1 MKRLFWIGLCAILA
15 LACTREM
22 PAPVSGPVA
31 SGPAAAAVAAPVDQ
45 ADKGIVPGVA
55 IVYAGESLA
64 ARWTQDVRK
73 APVGLKVRSVTR
85 LFPDAGEYEPRTR
98 KEGLH
103 RWLVV
108 EFDASHT
115 YSEAKECLS
124 AIEGI
129 EYVQPRRLVRRNITL
144 NDNYWSQMWGM
155 NGAYSVNCIP
165 VWENFTMGNPAVHV
179 GVIDGGIQLDHPD
192 LAANVSATGH
202 YNYVRNTGTI
212 NQDDHGT
219 HVAGTIAAVNN
230 NNRGVTGIA
239 GGNAAAGKPGV
250 KLISLQVFDGNSS
263 AADFS
268 RAVKE
273 AADRGAIISQNSWG
287 NYFDFDNNGVVSGYE
302 LDYARYYHENPD
314 RSFTQAVDY
323 FNKYAGCDNDG
334 NQLPDSPMKGGLVI
348 FAAGN
353 ENLPYGSPGNYD
365 GCVSVGAISSNGS
378 RASFSNYGDW
388 VDICAPGVNVP
399 STIWNN
405 GYASYSGTSMAC
417 PHVSGVAA
425 LIVSHFGGQG
435 FTADEL
441 RARLLSGARTIS
453 ASSGTKPI
461 GPLVDAYGAFVNGGQ
476 GGSVA
481 PDPVE
486 ITEVTPVGHN
496 LRVSFRGSGA
506 YAYLALASKQESA
519 LKNVD
524 YKNPASGI
532 SYATRMATVGEEA
545 GVEQSILLSGLDPST
560 QYSVAVVAYSYS
572 QLYSALSSIVRIET
586 AQNRKPAIE
595 MPDYP
600 TETGFE
606 FPHYQ
611 MVSIPV
617 MFSDPDG
624 DMVQV
629 SFDARNGRATLDP
642 QQGQGQYSFNLMCPL
657 VTPGTY
663 QFVITA
669 TDELGVQTKKV
680 IRYTVKEN
688 TAPEVV
694 SEPAPV
700 VLEYGQTSFELD
712 VEKLF
717 RDSDGESL
725 GYTASTRN
733 RKVAMTRL
741 EGNILTVESVGPGMC
756 TVHISCVDH
765 EDERAEV
772 DLTVV
777 VKPEGAGEVFLAGDS
792 VVTGGNITLIPG
804 IEEAPLTLRI
814 ISSAGVVVYT
824 CTGNY
829 SAAHPLEVNVDSL
842 APGIYTLE
850 ISYNGQT
857 YTQILV
863 KR

>member
-1 MKRLFWIGLCAILA
+1 
-15 LACTREM
+15 M
-22 PAPVSGPVA
+22 PAPEPAPVL
-31 SGPAAAAVAAPVDQ
+31 SGPAAEAVASPADK
-45 ADKGIVPGVA
+45 ADKGIMPGVA

-64 ARWTQDVRK
+64 SRWTQDMRR
-73 APVGLKVRSVTR
+73 APLDLNVRSVTR

-98 KEGLH
+98 REGLH

-108 EFDASHT
+108 EFDASHS
-115 YSEAKECLS
+115 YSEARERLS
-124 AIEGI
+124 AVEGI
-129 EYVQPRRLVRRNITL
+129 EYVQPRRQVRRNVTL
-144 NDNYWSQMWGM
+144 NDPYWNQMWGM
-155 NGAYSVNCIP
+155 NGAYGVNCEQ
-165 VWENFTMGNPAVHV
+165 VWEDFTMGNPAVHV

-192 LAANVSATGH
+192 LAANVSSTGH
-202 YNYVRNTGTI
+202 YNYVKNSANI

-230 NNRGVTGIA
+230 NNRGVAGLA
-239 GGNAAAGKPGV
+239 GGNAAAGRQGV

-263 AADFS
+263 AGDFS

-287 NYFDFDNNGVVSGYE
+287 NYFDFDDNGVVSGYE
-302 LDYARYYHENPD
+302 LEYARYYHENPD
-314 RSFTQAVDY
+314 RAFTQAVDY

-334 NQLPDSPMKGGLVI
+334 NQLPTSPMKGGLVI

-353 ENLPYGSPGNYD
+353 ENIPYGSPGSYD
-365 GCVSVGAISSNGS
+365 GCISVGAINSNGS

-388 VDICAPGVNVP
+388 VDICAPGVNVL
-399 STIWNN
+399 STTWNSN
-405 GYASYSGTSMAC
+405 YVSYSGTSMAC

-425 LIVSHFGGQG
+425 LIVSHFGGPG

-441 RARLLSGARTIS
+441 RARLLGGARTIA
-453 ASSGTKPI
+453 ASTGTKPI
-461 GPLVDAYGAFVNGGQ
+461 GPLVDAYGAFVNGGG

-481 PDPVE
+481 PDPVV
-486 ITEVTPVGHN
+486 ITDVTPVGHN
-496 LRVSFRGSGA
+496 IRVTFRGSGA
-506 YAYLALASKQESA
+506 YAYLAMASKQESA

-524 YKNPASGI
+524 YKNPPTNI
-532 SYATRMATVGEEA
+532 SHATRMAVVGEEA

-560 QYSVAVVAYSYS
+560 KYSVAVVAYSYS
-572 QLYSALSSIVRIET
+572 QLYSALSPIVQVET
-586 AQNRKPAIE
+586 AQNRKPAIDV
-595 MPDYP
+595 PDYP
-600 TETGFE
+600 AETGYE

-611 MVSIPV
+611 MVRIPV

-624 DMVQV
+624 DKIEV

-642 QQGQGQYSFNLMCPL
+642 QKGQGQYSFNLMCPL
-657 VTPGTY
+657 ATPGTY
-663 QFVITA
+663 QAVITA

-680 IRYTVKEN
+680 IRYTVKAN
-688 TAPEVV
+688 ASPEVV
-694 SEPAPV
+694 SEPSPV
-700 VLEYGQTSFELD
+700 ILEYGKPSFELD

-717 RDSDGESL
+717 RDPDGEPL
-725 GYTASTRN
+725 GYVASTRN
-733 RKVAMTRL
+733 RKVATTRM
-741 EGNILTVESVGPGMC
+741 EGSILTVESAGPGMC

-765 EDERAEV
+765 DDKRAEV

-792 VVTGGNITLIPG
+792 VVTEGTITLVPG
-804 IEEAPLTLRI
+804 LEEAPLTLRV

-824 CTGNY
+824 LTGNY
-829 SAAHPLEVNVDSL
+829 SAANPVALNVDSL

-850 ISYNGQT
+850 IDYNGQT

>member
-1 MKRLFWIGLCAILA
+1 
-15 LACTREM
+15 M

-31 SGPAAAAVAAPVDQ
+31 SGPAAAAASAPSEQ
-45 ADKGIVPGVA
+45 LDKGIVPGVA
-55 IVYAGESLA
+55 IVYAGEGLA
-64 ARWTQDVRK
+64 ARWTQDARK
-73 APVGLKVRSVTR
+73 APASLGVRSVTR
-85 LFPDAGEYEPRTR
+85 LFPYAGEYEPRTR

-108 EFDASHT
+108 EFEPSHT

-124 AIEGI
+124 AVDGI
-129 EYVQPRRLVRRNITL
+129 EYVQARRMVRRTMTL
-144 NDNYWSQMWGM
+144 NDPYWNQMWGM
-155 NGAYSVNCIP
+155 NSANDVNCQP

-202 YNYVRNTGTI
+202 YNYVRRSETI

-230 NNRGVTGIA
+230 NGKGVTGIA
-239 GGNAAAGKPGV
+239 GGNAATGKLGV

-263 AADFS
+263 AADFDQ
-268 RAVKE
+268 AIKE
-273 AADRGAIISQNSWG
+273 AADRGANISQNSWG
-287 NYFDFDNNGVVSGYE
+287 NYFDFDNNGVISGYE

-334 NQLPDSPMKGGLVI
+334 NQLPDSPMKGGLVV

-353 ENLPYGSPGNYD
+353 DGLPYGSPGNYD
-365 GCVSVGAISSNGS
+365 GCVSVGAITSSGS

-388 VDICAPGVNVP
+388 VDICAPGVGVP
-399 STIWNN
+399 STVWYG
-405 GYASYSGTSMAC
+405 GYDVYSGTSMAC

-425 LIVSHFGGQG
+425 LIVSHFGGPG

-441 RARLLSGARTIS
+441 RARLLGGGRTIA
-453 ASSGTKPI
+453 ASTGSKPI
-461 GPLVDAYGAFVNGGQ
+461 GPLVDAYASFVSGGQ
-476 GGSVA
+476 GGAVA

-496 LRVSFRGSGA
+496 LRVTFRGSGA

-524 YKNPASGI
+524 YKNPAAGI
-532 SYATRMATVGEEA
+532 AHATRVAPVGEES

-560 QYSVAVVAYSYS
+560 RYSVAVVAYSYS
-572 QLYSALSSIVRIET
+572 QLYSSLSSIVQMET

-600 TETGFE
+600 AETGFE

-611 MVSIPV
+611 MVNVPV

-624 DMVQV
+624 DIIKVTY
-629 SFDARNGRATLDP
+629 DARNGRATLDP
-642 QQGQGQYSFNLMCPL
+642 QKGQGQYSFNLMCPL
-657 VTPGTY
+657 VTPGSY

-688 TAPEVV
+688 MAPEVV
-694 SEPAPV
+694 SEPVPV
-700 VLEYGQTSFELD
+700 VMEYGQTSFELD

-717 RDSDGESL
+717 RDPDGEAL

-733 RKVAMTRL
+733 RKVATARL
-741 EGNILTVESVGPGMC
+741 EGSTLTVESAGPGMC
-756 TVHISCVDH
+756 NVHIYAVDH
-765 EDERAEV
+765 EDKRAEV
-772 DLTVV
+772 DLVVV
-777 VKPEGAGEVFLAGDS
+777 VKPEGAGEVFLAGES
-792 VVTGGNITLIPG
+792 VVTGGTVTLVPG

-824 CTGNY
+824 CTGSY

-850 ISYNGQT
+850 VTYKGQT
-857 YTQILV
+857 YTQTLV